1 MEEAQRQLLQRSRVR
16 LVEKLQV
23 EPLWDLLVHR
33 EIFTQDMI
41 EEIQRAGTRRDQA
54 RQLITD
60 LQTRGK
66 AALPTFIWCL
76 RKTGQED
83 LAILLSEGCNRPQ
96 LQPVHIESNVVHS
109 HAGQIDP
116 GVETSEYLPS
126 PAQER
131 FQEPSCETTEGPVE
145 KRTSRNDD
153 MVYVLNSDPCG
164 YCLIINNVTFSKESG
179 LSTRTGSD
187 VDCKRLEERFGSL
200 HFQVLTRRNLTR
212 QEIIRELQQLAGQD
226 HRSLDCCLVVILSH
240 GCQTR
245 HNQFPG
251 GILGTDGKPIAVEKI
266 VSCFDGSH
274 CPPLRGKP
282 KLFFI
287 QACGGEQK
295 DRGFEVEVD
304 PSVNQQHGSTLD
316 SDATP
321 FQIAAGDSDQPD
333 AIAILPTPSDILVSY
348 STFPGFVSWRDKS
361 SGSWYVETL
370 DDILGKFARSE
381 DLLVML
387 TRVQNSISAKD
398 KYKQMPGNFNFLRK
412 KFFFKAR

>member
-1 MEEAQRQLLQRSRVR
+1 MDCVMLGAWLTGGV
-16 LVEKLQV
+16 
-23 EPLWDLLVHR
+23 P
-33 EIFTQDMI
+33 
-41 EEIQRAGTRRDQA
+41 RAG
-54 RQLITD
+54 
-60 LQTRGK
+60 
-66 AALPTFIWCL
+66 
-76 RKTGQED
+76 
-83 LAILLSEGCNRPQ
+83 
-96 LQPVHIESNVVHS
+96 
-109 HAGQIDP
+109 
-116 GVETSEYLPS
+116 LPS
-126 PAQER
+126 RKECCACGRCVSACYLARGDGRGTASIAAAFAGAPGGEAAGGAFVGPAGAPR
-131 FQEPSCETTEGPVE
+131 NLHPGYDRGDTGPVE

>member
-116 GVETSEYLPS
+116 G
-126 PAQER
+126 
-131 FQEPSCETTEGPVE
+131 PVE

-212 QEIIRELQQLAGQD
+212 
-226 HRSLDCCLVVILSH
+226 
-240 GCQTR
+240 QTR